1 MPTYV
6 SHNCGLATRICE
18 DWCTWC

>member
-6 SHNCGLATRICE
+6 SHNCGLATRIC
-18 DWCTWC
+18 